1 MDEIVLMEKDNKV
14 FCHKSDYFIYLFIYL
29 FIFTYLFSLFSS
41 FRLFLID

>member
-1 MDEIVLMEKDNKV
+1 MSFQLVVVYL
-14 FCHKSDYFIYLFIYL
+14 FYLFIYL